1 VSLAIM
7 RIAKIKSPQQL
18 GRVLAHNLRANP
30 GSAPHADPARR
41 TENRALRGAKSA
53 PEAAEAA
60 RARLAALPRF
70 RRDAVQAVEVF
81 MGASPGFFET
91 GTKAALRAWR
101 DQSLRWLEDTWGRE
115 NIVSA
120 VLHDD
125 ERSPHIQAVVLPI
138 HDGRLR
144 AAHWLDGPEKLSA
157 LQDSYAEAVE
167 PAGLRR
173 GMRGSRVRHTDL
185 KTFYRL
191 TASVVRMVKE
201 LQPDTPPLPQRGPLG
216 RVSDAE
222 WERLRRDLE
231 VYGQERLQDRARAI
245 VAAVLADSQAGARM
259 GARLAEAERRQLQAE
274 DAAREAEERLRRA
287 TETAQRAEQAADLWI
302 EKAREAQ
309 RAVKSMEHLLRP
321 KQQPERDSDAAP
333 ERRRDY
339 PRGG

>member
-1 VSLAIM
+1 M

-18 GRVLAHNLRANP
+18 GRVLAHNLRANR

-41 TENRALRGAKSA
+41 TENRALRGAKWA

-60 RARLAALPRF
+60 RATLAALPRF

-81 MGASPGFFET
+81 MGASPAFFET

-101 DQSLRWLEDTWGRE
+101 DQSVRWLEDTWGRE
-115 NIVSA
+115 NVLSA

-125 ERSPHIQAVVLPI
+125 EKSPHIQAVVLPI

-144 AAHWLDGPEKLSA
+144 ASHWLDGPQKLTA
-157 LQDSYAEAVE
+157 LQDSYAKAVE

-173 GMRGSRVRHTDL
+173 GMRGSRSRVRHTDL

-201 LQPDTPPLPQRGPLG
+201 LQPDIPPLPKRGPLG

-231 VYGQERLQDRARAI
+231 VYGQERLQDRARA
-245 VAAVLADSQAGARM
+245 VVSALLADSQAGARM

-274 DAAREAEERLRRA
+274 AAAREAEDRLRRA

-302 EKAREAQ
+302 EKAKEA
-309 RAVKSMEHLLRP
+309 RRSVEAMERLLRP
-321 KQQPERDSDAAP
+321 KERPQEDEQPPDRRERGRGAT
-333 ERRRDY
+333 
-339 PRGG
+339 PRG